1 MFKLVRS
8 ELLKLRHTF
17 SMKLPVVAPIMTLLL
32 GYVLS
37 GNSVQFTAYNWW
49 YTMIFPVAI
58 SLWSANALSR

>member
-32 GYVLS
+32 GYVLQS
-37 GNSVQFTAYNWW
+37 IWGCMRLVQVQDLLF
-49 YTMIFPVAI
+49 
-58 SLWSANALSR
+58 RQQR